1 MVDDGAL
8 LPHHKSTFLANVA
21 MHKRWRVWVKG
32 GHAEQVA
39 AAAGSPRKAAL
50 LAGSRGFDLGS
61 EADQATC
68 TIRGARHADVFQL
81 GRPRKILPIRTS
93 VRIP

>member
-1 MVDDGAL
+1 MRL
-8 LPHHKSTFLANVA
+8 SSL
-21 MHKRWRVWVKG
+21 
-32 GHAEQVA
+32 
-39 AAAGSPRKAAL
+39 
-50 LAGSRGFDLGS
+50 RGFHTGS
-61 EADQATC
+61 VKTGRDADVRVESYLAPIADVGRAPRHVAEVPEADQATC